1 MNVIDLTA
9 EFVSYNTVSNLSNA
23 KCSAA
28 MSKRMKEAGMKVER
42 LQYSDPN
49 GVTKVCLVGKKGKG
63 KGGLAMM
70 GHNDVVPAE
79 GWAWDPFKLTKK
91 KGLLYGRGSADMKGS
106 VACMI
111 ATADRFK
118 EKDLKQPIYVVVT
131 SDEEI
136 NCGGA
141 AWVYKHSKSLK
152 GCKYGIIG
160 EPTML
165 DVVYA
170 HKGSFKVDAQAKGLA
185 THSSTGKGTN
195 ANHLMIPFLNDVLA
209 LGNKLKTDRRYTDDT
224 FVPNYSPFNIVWTE
238 GNTASN
244 ITAERSAA
252 LVNTRPMPGHDWEP
266 VKKQIRAMAKK
277 HGVKVAITD
286 SLTPLNTP
294 VDSRI
299 VQEALSVTGKR
310 KAKTVSY
317 GTDGMIFGKNMEL
330 VVLGPGDIKQAHTI
344 DEWIDPAQLKKGV
357 DVFGQMVSRFC
368 IEDPA

>member
-1 MNVIDLTA
+1 MDVIELTG

-23 KCSAA
+23 KCCAA
-28 MSKRMKEAGMKVER
+28 MARRMKQAGLKIER
-42 LQYSDPN
+42 LHYSDPN
-49 GVTKVCLVGKKGKG
+49 GVIKVCLVGKKGKG
-63 KGGLAMM
+63 PGGLAMM

-111 ATADRFK
+111 AAADRLS

-141 AWVYKHSKSLK
+141 AWVYKHSKTLK
-152 GCKYGIIG
+152 GCRYGIIG

-170 HKGSFKVDAQAKGLA
+170 HKGSFKVDAHAKGLA

-195 ANHLMIPFLNDVLA
+195 ANHLMIPFLNEVLA
-209 LGNKLKTDRRYTDDT
+209 LGKKLKTDRRYTDKT
-224 FVPNYSPFNIVWTE
+224 FNPPYSPFNIVWTE

-277 HGVKVAITD
+277 HGVKVEITD

-294 VDSRI
+294 TDSRI
-299 VQEALSVTGKR
+299 VKEALSVTNKR

-317 GTDGMIFGKNMEL
+317 GTDGMIFGKTMEL

-357 DVFGQMVSRFC
+357 DVFAEMASRFC
-368 IEDPA
+368 IEDLA